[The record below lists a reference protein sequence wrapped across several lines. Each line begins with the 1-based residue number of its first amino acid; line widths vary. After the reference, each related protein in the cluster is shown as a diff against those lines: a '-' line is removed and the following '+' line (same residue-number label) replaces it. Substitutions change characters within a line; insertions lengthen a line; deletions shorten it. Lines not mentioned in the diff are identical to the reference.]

1 MGRELGVEHL
11 KQLGENEGLSLKILS
26 GKLEVLMAL
35 TSANRLSELQAL
47 DLQFRYYKQ
56 NGVLFKLAS

>member
-26 GKLEVLMAL
+26 GKLDVLMAL

-47 DLQFRYYKQ
+47 DLWFRYYKQ